1 MDGRRSGPIDGMKWQ
16 VRCKQK
22 SSGSCRSCLSVSSLA
37 GVKVINHG
45 LKCKH
50 AVFFF
55 FLGQIET
62 QSDVSRSNREQ
73 RWKQRLT
80 EPSR

>member
-22 SSGSCRSCLSVSSLA
+22 KFGKLQVVLICFKLGGRESDQSRDEVQACR
-37 GVKVINHG
+37 I
-45 LKCKH
+45 
-50 AVFFF
+50 F
-55 FLGQIET
+55 FLGQIAT